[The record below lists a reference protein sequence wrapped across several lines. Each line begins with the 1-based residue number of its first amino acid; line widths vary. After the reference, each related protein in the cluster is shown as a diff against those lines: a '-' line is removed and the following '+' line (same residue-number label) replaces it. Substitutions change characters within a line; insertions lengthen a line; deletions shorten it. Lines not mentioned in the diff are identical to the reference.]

1 MRLLTTVLGVMFL
14 LTVSLPT
21 LAKEPSAKPETQVQR
36 ENYSIGYQIG
46 VGMRADRVSI
56 DVDSFVQGLLAG
68 TGRVEPLLDKDEMK
82 ALIIALKKTAYENK
96 LREKQELL
104 VRNAEISQAFLD
116 KNAKLEG
123 VKTTESGLQYK
134 ILQQGDGPSPTVDD
148 FVKVNYRGSFTDG
161 TEFDSSFAR
170 GKPEVFKTDGIIKGW
185 TEALLMMKANSKWL
199 LFVPPELAYGRGGL
213 EGKIPPNTVLVF
225 EIELV
230 SFGPTETDSSNG

>member
-1 MRLLTTVLGVMFL
+1 MKVLITVLGVLFL
-14 LTVSLPT
+14 SAVSLPT
-21 LAKEPSAKPETQVQR
+21 LANEPSARPETQVQK

-46 VGMRADRVSI
+46 IGMRADRVSI

-68 TGRVEPLLDKDEMK
+68 TGVIEPLLDKDEMK
-82 ALIIALKKTAYENK
+82 ALIIALKKSAYETK

-104 VRNAEISQAFLD
+104 VRNAEEAQAFLD

-134 ILQQGDGPSPTVDD
+134 ILRQGDGPSPTVDD

-161 TEFDSSFAR
+161 KEFDSSFAR

-185 TEALLMMKANSKWL
+185 TEALLMMKANAKWL

-213 EGKIPPNTVLVF
+213 EGQIPPNTVLVF

-230 SFGPTETDSSNG
+230 SFGPTETDSSKG